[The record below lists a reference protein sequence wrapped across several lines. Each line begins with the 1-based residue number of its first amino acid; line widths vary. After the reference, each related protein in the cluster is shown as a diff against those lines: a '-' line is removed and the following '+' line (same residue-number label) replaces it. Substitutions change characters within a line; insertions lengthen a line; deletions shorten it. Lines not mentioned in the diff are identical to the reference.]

1 MSEKKQKKRTWLT
14 DVLIILGGLL
24 GIGGLLL
31 VLMMIGMAVPGMLF
45 AAMMAASESYDLL
58 LTSTSPSGAYVVEAY
73 RENTPAIEP
82 YYVRVELVEGDDKRI
97 IYNVRGQDEAE
108 IIWLSDTVAQ
118 INGVLVDVTSGECFK
133 ANARGYFDVMVQ
145 VKAKDVQWLEITVCM
160 DGEPR
165 VTRSRTSMPLEDP
178 ADAWG
183 LSPRLNVLKELH
195 WDDDL
200 SKKKAGLTVKL
211 RTFNGKEITLPY
223 MWEWT
228 ADVYGDYAFTL
239 TGGAAWGY
247 TLTPDGVECTVTR
260 MEETTY

>member
-1 MSEKKQKKRTWLT
+1 MSENKQRKHTWLW
-14 DVLIILGGLL
+14 DILVIAGGLL
-24 GIGGLLL
+24 SVSGLLL
-31 VLMMIGMAVPGMLF
+31 VLRKIGMVALGLLF
-45 AAMMAASESYDLL
+45 AGLLAAGESYDLL
-58 LTSTSPSGAYVVEAY
+58 LTSTSPSGEYVLEAL

-82 YYVRVELVEGDDKRI
+82 YYVKVNLLEDGGKQT
-97 IYNVRGQDEAE
+97 IYYVRGQSEAE

-118 INGVLVDVTSGECFK
+118 INGVPVDVTSGECFK

-160 DGEPR
+160 DKEPR
-165 VTRSRTSMPLEDP
+165 VTRSRTSMPLVDP

-211 RTFNGKEITLPY
+211 RTANGQEITLPY
-223 MWEWT
+223 LWEWR
-228 ADVYGDYAFTL
+228 AKEYGSYDFTL
-239 TGGAAWGY
+239 TGSAAWGY
-247 TLTPDGVECTVTR
+247 TLTPDDVECSVTR
-260 MEETTY
+260 MADAHE

>member
-1 MSEKKQKKRTWLT
+1 MSENKQKHTWLW
-14 DVLIILGGLL
+14 DILVIVGGLL
-24 GIGGLLL
+24 GVSGLLL
-31 VLMMIGMAVPGMLF
+31 VLRKIGMVALGLLF
-45 AAMMAASESYDLL
+45 AGLLAAGESYDLL
-58 LTSTSPSGAYVVEAY
+58 LTSTSPSGEYVLEAL

-82 YYVRVELVEGDDKRI
+82 FYVKVNLLDGDEKRTVYY
-97 IYNVRGQDEAE
+97 VRGQDDAE

-118 INGVLVDVTSGECFK
+118 INGVPVDVTSGECFK

-145 VKAKDVQWLEITVCM
+145 VKAKDVRWLEITVCM

-178 ADAWG
+178 ADTWG

-211 RTFNGKEITLPY
+211 RTDNGQEIALPY

-239 TGGAAWGY
+239 TGSAAWGY
-247 TLTPDGVECTVTR
+247 TLTPDGVECSVTR
-260 MEETTY
+260 MEDAHE